1 MALVRKY
8 GKPDVFLTMT
18 CNPNWEEIKRELE
31 VGQIPQ
37 DRPDLAVRVFRAKL
51 EEMKRLLLEE
61 GILGKVQAYVYV
73 VEFQKRGLP
82 HAHFLLIMQ
91 GKYKLTCPE
100 QYDSII
106 STELP
111 DKCKY
116 LELYKM
122 VIKHMMHGP
131 CGILNPECPCTK
143 ASGKCRNHYP
153 RPFNMATLQ
162 GKDSYPVYRR
172 REDGRKQKVRGHEL
186 DNRWVVPY
194 NPFLLRYFNCHV
206 NVEVCSSIK
215 AVKYLYKYLYK
226 GHDHASVSLNEPD
239 GQGNVDEIKMHR
251 EARWVT
257 PLEALWR
264 IYGFE
269 LSKNNPPVMQLQLHL
284 PGMHMVTYEEGQDIQ
299 EILDREGAEKSML
312 TEYFEANKKNP
323 VILYPGATSFED
335 LRIVDGEIVPSFRE
349 AAERRGLIEADN
361 TLDDCL
367 AEAETFQMPSA
378 LRRLFATILV
388 HCEASNVR
396 SLWDKH
402 QEAMSEDYCRT
413 KLAMQA
419 VQNMV
424 LIDIR
429 NMLQSMGKDIK
440 SYPLPE
446 IDEEHDSS
454 HGLDREIYEESI
466 IEVNPDHETL
476 ATSLNAEQRSAYDEI
491 LTAVDSGEGGVF
503 FVDGPGGTGK
513 TFLYKALLATVR
525 GMGNIAVATATSG
538 VAASILPGGR
548 TAHSQFKIPLT
559 IYDGLSC
566 SFTKQSGTAKLLKE
580 ASLIIWDEATMTR
593 RQAAEALDNS
603 MRDIMNAQDRPFG
616 GKTIVFGGDFRQ
628 VLPIIRKGSRAQIVD
643 SSLRRSYLW
652 ECMRHLKLV
661 RNMRAQSDPWF
672 AEYLLRVGNGT
683 EEDDGDG
690 YIHLLDE
697 ICVPYTRNDTDLH
710 RLIEDVFPMLDDNM
724 TDPDYMTSRAILSTR
739 NDCVDRINMQMIHRF
754 RGEEMVYHSFDRADD
769 DPHNYYPLEF
779 LNSLTPNGLPPHVL
793 RLKINCP
800 VILLR
805 NIDPANGLCNGT
817 RLIVRGF
824 QKNAIDAE
832 IVLGQHARKRVFLPR
847 IPLCPSDDEMFPFWF
862 KRKQFPIRLS
872 FAMTINKAQ
881 GQTIPHTGVYLPE
894 PVFSHGQLYVALS
907 RATARSNIKVLAA
920 PDDKG
925 KKNKKSRQDKTKN
938 NRKQSGTYTKNI
950 VYKEVLRW
958 KAKIPPYSPLY
969 SNPASPEWLRRY
981 AGLPAA
987 TASPSSSRVP
997 TASAF
1002 TIDRPHR

>member
-8 GKPDVFLTMT
+8 GKPDIFLTMT

-37 DRPDLAVRVFRAKL
+37 DRLDLAVRVFRAKL

-61 GILGKVQAYVYV
+61 GIIDKVKAYVYV

-106 STELP
+106 SAELP

-116 LELYKM
+116 PKLYKM

-143 ASGKCRNHYP
+143 TSGKCRNHYP
-153 RPFNMATLQ
+153 RLFNMATLQ

-172 REDGRKQKVRGHEL
+172 REDGHKQKVRGHEL

-194 NPFLLRYFNCHV
+194 NPFLLRYFNCHI

-226 GHDHASVSLNEPD
+226 GHDRASVSVNEAD
-239 GQGNVDEIKMHR
+239 RQGNVDEIKMYR
-251 EARWVT
+251 EARWVI
-257 PLEALWR
+257 PPEALWR
-264 IYGFE
+264 IYDFD
-269 LSKNNPPVMQLQLHL
+269 LSKNSPPVMQVQLHL

-299 EILDREGAEKSML
+299 EIFDREGAEKSML
-312 TEYFEANKKNP
+312 TEYFEANKKYLEARD
-323 VILYPGATSFED
+323 ILYRDFPEYFTWQKCKKTKFWQKRKREGVKQIGRIISAHPAEGERYFLRVLLNHVAGATSFED
-335 LRIVDGEIVPSFRE
+335 LRTVDGEILPSFRE

-367 AEAETFQMPSA
+367 TEAETFQMPSV

-396 SLWDKH
+396 GLWDKH
-402 QEAMSEDYCRT
+402 REAMSEDYCRT
-413 KLAMQA
+413 RLSMQT

-429 NMLQSMGKDIK
+429 NMLQSMGEDIK

-454 HGLDREIYEESI
+454 HGVDREIYEESI
-466 IEVNPDHETL
+466 IEVDPDHETL
-476 ATSLNAEQRSAYDEI
+476 AASLNAEQRSAYDEI
-491 LTAVDSGEGGVF
+491 LAAVDSGEGGVF
-503 FVDGPGGTGK
+503 FVDGSGGTGK

-525 GMGNIAVATATSG
+525 GVGKIVVATATSG
-538 VAASILPGGR
+538 VAASIMPGGR
-548 TAHSQFKIPLT
+548 TAHSRFKIPLT
-559 IYDGLSC
+559 IYDRLSC
-566 SFTKQSGTAKLLKE
+566 SFTKQSGTAQLLKE

-593 RQAAEALDNS
+593 RQAVEALDNC
-603 MRDIMNAQDRPFG
+603 MRDIMNAPDRPFG
-616 GKTIVFGGDFRQ
+616 GKIVVFGGDFRQ
-628 VLPIIRKGSRAQIVD
+628 VLPVIRKGSRAQIVD
-643 SSLRRSYLW
+643 ASI
-652 ECMRHLKLV
+652 
-661 RNMRAQSDPWF
+661 Q
-672 AEYLLRVGNGT
+672 YLLRVGNGT

-690 YIHLLDE
+690 YIRLPDE
-697 ICVPYTRNDTDLH
+697 ICVPYTGKDTDLH

-724 TDPDYMTSRAILSTR
+724 TDPDYITSRAILSTR

-754 RGEEMVYHSFDRADD
+754 RGEGIVYHSFDRADD
-769 DPHNYYPLEF
+769 DPHNYYPPEF

-805 NIDPANGLCNGT
+805 NIDPTNGLCNGT
-817 RLIVRGF
+817 RLIVRGFQKNAIDAEIVLGQHARKRTMRLKINCPVILLRNIDPTNGLCNGTRLIVRDF

-847 IPLCPSDDEMFPFWF
+847 IPLCPSDDEMFPF
-862 KRKQFPIRLS
+862 S
-872 FAMTINKAQ
+872 
-881 GQTIPHTGVYLPE
+881 VYLSE

-920 PDDKG
+920 PDDKN
-925 KKNKKSRQDKTKN
+925 KKNKKSRQNKTKEN
-938 NRKQSGTYTKNI
+938 HKRS
-950 VYKEVLRW
+950 E
-958 KAKIPPYSPLY
+958 
-969 SNPASPEWLRRY
+969 
-981 AGLPAA
+981 
-987 TASPSSSRVP
+987 
-997 TASAF
+997 
-1002 TIDRPHR
+1002 